1 MEKIFFSEEKCHVE
15 GKKKA
20 DQTPCRIIGAAIGLM
35 NETPFDEL
43 TINDICEASVISVG
57 SFYQERMDLFMG
69 LFVQSLRA

>member
-1 MEKIFFSEEKCHVE
+1 MSKV
-15 GKKKA
+15 KKKQIKRRA
-20 DQTPCRIIGAAIGLM
+20 EIIGAAIGLM

-43 TINDICEASVISVG
+43 TINDICEASGISVG